1 MRIRDP
7 EEGGG
12 YIVKNDTN
20 LKMPL
25 LGRLEPLNIET
36 EAKLGSNYSLKESK
50 FKLGSR
56 NYFFT
61 AVLKNIK
68 ANTYSLTIKT
78 PSQNVTKEITRDKEI
93 INPLFSPI
101 SLNYI
106 PLRKEVF
113 YTFYDPVL
121 NRKTKVL
128 LLNRGRMDI
137 ELDGQIIE
145 SYKVDMDVEGIK
157 GVIFVDKHGRL
168 LKEEFLGFTFVKE
181 DTRKLFKHDYF
192 TAGKDLIT
200 HFSLPA
206 IELPYKEKLNY
217 LKVKMEGVPEDCIKE
232 DFNQRLKFLDD
243 ACIVEINKKN
253 PEKIRNLPLERK
265 TFEKY
270 LREGEFVKFN
280 TPLIKDTVNSIVDR
294 EKNPLVI
301 IEKISNWMNENI
313 KKVPS
318 ITIPNTLDVLK
329 LKQGDCGELSA
340 LMAGFLRSLGI
351 PAYINIGIVYNEGRF
366 FYHAWV
372 SAYIGEWIDTDPA
385 LNQLIA
391 DPTHIKL
398 LTGLENQFKLFK
410 IISNIKIDIL
420 DYQ

>member
-1 MRIRDP
+1 MRIRDT

-36 EAKLGSNYSLKESK
+36 EAKLGSNYSLKEGK

-93 INPLFSPI
+93 ISPLFSPI

-157 GVIFVDKHGRL
+157 GVIFVDNHGRL

-243 ACIVEINKKN
+243 ACIVEINRKN
-253 PEKIRNLPLERK
+253 PEKIRNLPLGK
-265 TFEKY
+265 
-270 LREGEFVKFN
+270 
-280 TPLIKDTVNSIVDR
+280 KDI
-294 EKNPLVI
+294 
-301 IEKISNWMNENI
+301 
-313 KKVPS
+313 
-318 ITIPNTLDVLK
+318 
-329 LKQGDCGELSA
+329 
-340 LMAGFLRSLGI
+340 
-351 PAYINIGIVYNEGRF
+351 
-366 FYHAWV
+366 
-372 SAYIGEWIDTDPA
+372 
-385 LNQLIA
+385 
-391 DPTHIKL
+391 
-398 LTGLENQFKLFK
+398 
-410 IISNIKIDIL
+410 
-420 DYQ
+420 

>member
-1 MRIRDP
+1 M
-7 EEGGG
+7 
-12 YIVKNDTN
+12 KNDTN

-36 EAKLGSNYSLKESK
+36 EARLSSNYSLIEGK
-50 FKLGSR
+50 FKLSSK

-61 AVLKNIK
+61 AFLKNKK

-78 PSQNVTKEITRDKEI
+78 PSQNITKEITRDKEI
-93 INPLFSPI
+93 ITLFSPI

-106 PLRKEVF
+106 PLRKEIS
-113 YTFYDPVL
+113 YIFYDPIL

-128 LLNRGRMDI
+128 LRNRGRVDL
-137 ELDGQIIE
+137 ELDGEIME
-145 SYKVDMDVEGIK
+145 SYKVEMDVEGVK
-157 GVIFVDKHGRL
+157 GVIFVDNHGRL

-181 DTRKLFKHDYF
+181 DTGKLFKHDYF
-192 TAGKDLIT
+192 TASKGFIT

-206 IELPYKEKLNY
+206 IELPYKEKLSY
-217 LKVKMEGVPEDCIKE
+217 LKIKMEGVPEDCIKE
-232 DFNQRLKFLDD
+232 DFNQRLKLVDD
-243 ACIVEINKKN
+243 ACIVEINRKN
-253 PEKIRNLPLERK
+253 PEQIRNLPLERK
-265 TFEKY
+265 GFEKY
-270 LREGEFVKFN
+270 LSEGEFVKFN
-280 TPLIKDTVNSIVDR
+280 NPLIKDTVNSIVGR

-301 IEKISNWMNENI
+301 IEKISHWMNENI
-313 KKVPS
+313 KKIPS

-351 PAYINIGIVYNEGRF
+351 PAYINIGIVYNEERF

-398 LTGLENQFKLFK
+398 LTGLENQFELFK
-410 IISNIKIDIL
+410 IISNIKIDII